1 MSVTNLQSFQ
11 VNPRLQL
18 AGVNTNAVKSVAATD
33 APPSNPCAQALFNA
47 TEQLWISMELLK
59 KMIISDPKGT
69 NLEIAYTFFADAVC
83 NWETAYQPFASPDG
97 QPDKVSETINA
108 ALNATLTDGET
119 IYELSQIVSQNPS
132 EWTELQVGV
141 SDNTLY
147 LLFQDLDSWI
157 EADGAAGSEGF
168 KPVFSSSNEAL
179 YEQITVVLSYLN
191 YCNEN
196 EGSSSESYYMG
207 LLFVSIYKLNSM
219 LSNDDG
225 PICNLLSEMF
235 NTPFFTYDGKNY
247 SLEEMANYYVN
258 SPNQMTSTQIQEAE
272 DALNSCLPILNDVV
286 NMAFKFMTL

>member
-1 MSVTNLQSFQ
+1 
-11 VNPRLQL
+11 
-18 AGVNTNAVKSVAATD
+18 
-33 APPSNPCAQALFNA
+33 AQALFNA

-83 NWETAYQPFASPDG
+83 NWESAYQSFTNSGG
-97 QPDKVSETINA
+97 QPDPVSEQINQ
-108 ALNATLTDGET
+108 ALNATLPDGQT
-119 IYELSQIVSQNPS
+119 IYQLSQTVSKNPAD
-132 EWTELQVGV
+132 WQQLQSGI
-141 SDNTLY
+141 SNNTLFS
-147 LLFQDLDSWI
+147 LFEDVNNWI
-157 EADGAAGSEGF
+157 NVDGPAGSEGF

-207 LLFVSIYKLNSM
+207 LLFVSVYKLNSM

-258 SPNQMTSTQIQEAE
+258 SPNQTTSTQIQEAE